1 MSDTKAPETPA
12 KVDTKATEAKETT
25 KPAPATSESKKP
37 ADDDD
42 LDDLDDMLD
51 EFADDVLSKPP
62 GSAVDSASQIGTTTD
77 AQSDAGIDK
86 QAGIAEIL
94 KDMQI
99 DDPETQAEFAKLVEQ
114 FDTKFKDDVVKAE
127 SNPNNFEHVMQET
140 MERLKKSGE
149 SVDEKIKN
157 DPMANDPEALLTQLL
172 SGMGDGDMDMQKLLV
187 DMLEQLS
194 SKEVLYE
201 PIKDLNTKFP
211 DYLKEN
217 KGKLNEDKYI
227 VYEKQ
232 YQLTNEIMAVFDAPG
247 YDDNNKETREKV
259 NSLLESLQELGQ
271 PPEELVGDIADFPGF
286 GGMGGPGDNIDFDPN
301 DLPADVSKQME
312 ECKQQ

>member
-1 MSDTKAPETPA
+1 MSESKAADTPT
-12 KVDTKATEAKETT
+12 KVDTKPTETKDAAKPVPTASEPKKTT
-25 KPAPATSESKKP
+25 
-37 ADDDD
+37 DDDD

-51 EFADDVLSKPP
+51 EFADDVLNKPP
-62 GSAVDSASQIGTTTD
+62 GSTVDSASQLGTATD

-86 QAGIAEIL
+86 QAGIADIL
-94 KDMQI
+94 KDMKI
-99 DDPETQAEFAKLVEQ
+99 DDPDTQAEFAKLVEQ
-114 FDTKFKDDVVKAE
+114 FDTKFKDDVLKAE
-127 SNPNNFEHVMQET
+127 LNPNNFEHVMQET
-140 MERLKKSGE
+140 MERLKKLGE
-149 SVDEKIKN
+149 TVDEKIKN

-194 SKEVLYE
+194 LKEVLYE

-217 KGKLNEDKYI
+217 KGKINDDKYI
-227 VYEKQ
+227 VYDKQ
-232 YQLTNEIMAVFDAPG
+232 YQLTNDIMAVFDAPN

-259 NSLLESLQELGQ
+259 NLLLEQLQELGQ

-286 GGMGGPGDNIDFDPN
+286 GGMGGPGDNIDFNPN

-312 ECKQQ
+312 DCKQQ